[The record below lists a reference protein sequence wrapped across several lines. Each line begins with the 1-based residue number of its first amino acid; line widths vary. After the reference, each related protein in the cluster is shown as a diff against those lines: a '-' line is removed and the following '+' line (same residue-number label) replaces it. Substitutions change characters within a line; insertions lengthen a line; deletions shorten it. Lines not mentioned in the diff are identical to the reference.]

1 MCSDAKLLFH
11 SQKWMFLSNQ
21 GVDLKFLIVVTQGVF
36 ACSVADSL
44 CKTDDVLL

>member
-1 MCSDAKLLFH
+1 MLSYSFIHKNG
-11 SQKWMFLSNQ
+11 FLSNQ